1 MQTLVIVALFTS
13 PDAVF
18 LGHEALLRLGADTA
32 LVEVSDEAIVPLSAS
47 GVARFSVLSIPFTR
61 GSDSVAIEL
70 AELRPVRP
78 GRPVTVAAVLER
90 PRSGL
95 SAAGRLEGT
104 FREYLLEFGGLEIGD
119 TILIRTRRMVDR
131 LPMAPLVD
139 YSFFFQGRD
148 SLASSSFRL
157 EWPCLMELHVWQL
170 AGPEP
175 VDRVAGDVRYMTWE
189 SGPASPVEALPF
201 SVPVDET
208 AARVVISSADAQ
220 QVSRTLFESL
230 DPGTPDSATEA
241 LLDSLVRSTDGSPEA
256 LSAVVSSM
264 ITYAGAEIGADP
276 GYTPQPPSLT
286 LSRRSGV
293 CRDMAVL
300 LVALLRTAGVE
311 AWTVLSRSSPR
322 LDPLVGSRSFD
333 HMIVMAVCKGDTSWL
348 DPSADAGGGGA
359 GMRGLRVLP
368 LTPEGS
374 MILELADPVGLDTLD
389 IEMDATLSAGM
400 DTLRAT
406 MRVSFAGGAED
417 LWRGMMRSVPPAE
430 RPEALRMLFGA
441 LPGSDLDLVG
451 EPGNP
456 EGALSVAGTALY
468 QVPLLRSGNG
478 YDACIPGLDEI
489 DQAGTRMAAIL
500 LAGREGSDRMHV
512 ETPLL
517 ECLRMTIEVQGA
529 IPGLPDGIT
538 ESHYRCGWEGSQ
550 TRVVLSESALLAPV
564 WPGPEDAAGIL
575 SALLLRGSPGNRV
588 LHILGRTAP

>member
-1 MQTLVIVALFTS
+1 
-13 PDAVF
+13 
-18 LGHEALLRLGADTA
+18 
-32 LVEVSDEAIVPLSAS
+32 
-47 GVARFSVLSIPFTR
+47 
-61 GSDSVAIEL
+61 
-70 AELRPVRP
+70 
-78 GRPVTVAAVLER
+78 
-90 PRSGL
+90 
-95 SAAGRLEGT
+95 
-104 FREYLLEFGGLEIGD
+104 
-119 TILIRTRRMVDR
+119 
-131 LPMAPLVD
+131 
-139 YSFFFQGRD
+139 
-148 SLASSSFRL
+148 
-157 EWPCLMELHVWQL
+157 
-170 AGPEP
+170 
-175 VDRVAGDVRYMTWE
+175 
-189 SGPASPVEALPF
+189 
-201 SVPVDET
+201 VDET

-230 DPGTPDSATEA
+230 DPGSPDSATEA
-241 LLDSLVRSTDGSPEA
+241 VLDSLVRSTDGSPEA
-256 LSAVVSSM
+256 LSAIVSSM

-300 LVALLRTAGVE
+300 LVALLRRAGIE

-333 HMIVMAVCKGDTSWL
+333 HMIVMAVCNGDTSWL
-348 DPSADAGGGGA
+348 DPSADAAGGGA

-374 MILELADPVGLDTLD
+374 VILELADPVGLDTLD

-406 MRVSFAGGAED
+406 MRVNFAGGAED
-417 LWRGMMRSVPPAE
+417 LWRGMMRSVPPAD

-441 LPGSDLDLVG
+441 LPGSDLDLIG

-468 QVPLLRSGNG
+468 PVPLLRSGNG

-500 LAGREGSDRMHV
+500 LAGREGGDRMHL

-517 ECLRMTIEVQGA
+517 ECLRITIDVQGA
-529 IPGLPDGIT
+529 IPGLPEGIA